1 MLGIAIL
8 AAGKGKR
15 MNSIDKPKVLV
26 QLNSKSLLGYVID
39 TALGLN
45 PFKIYVIVGFKKEL
59 VIDFIKSNY
68 SDPRIEIVE
77 QKEQLGTGHAILQ
90 LEPVIDF
97 QIKNLLIL
105 SGDVPLIST
114 TTLKTFTEFH
124 FDGNYDL
131 SLISTKL
138 ENPFG
143 YGRIVRNEFGALLS
157 IVEQKDLKP
166 EQEDIKEINTGIYIV
181 RTDLLFNYLRMIDNN
196 NAQQEYYLTDIVK
209 FFVSDQKNVGAF
221 VVNDYTEV
229 LGVNNLDELQY
240 LESLLKQKVS

>member
-59 VIDFIKSNY
+59 VIDFIRSNY